1 MNLSPTGPARTQ
13 IGLMLR
19 ELERAFERSLEK
31 ESVEFGVTPS
41 QVDILTVLSM
51 NRWLGMTAIARELD
65 IDRSTAAKA
74 VRALVAKGWV
84 VQRAHPVDLRYQRF
98 ELTDDG
104 FVATQVLLAR
114 ADAAQQKV
122 MSPLMGRDQHAFMNM
137 LSEMVD
143 TASNE
148 GR

>member
-1 MNLSPTGPARTQ
+1 MPPPSTSQPPVLNRSSAGQPSSRLNLSPTGPARTQ

-74 VRALVAKGWV
+74 VRALVAKG
-84 VQRAHPVDLRYQRF
+84 
-98 ELTDDG
+98 
-104 FVATQVLLAR
+104 
-114 ADAAQQKV
+114 
-122 MSPLMGRDQHAFMNM
+122 
-137 LSEMVD
+137 
-143 TASNE
+143 
-148 GR
+148 